1 MMNEYLL
8 YKDGVYFGGIFDD
21 RLLVKMT
28 KSGEKYAMNE
38 QLPYEG
44 AKPMYFVDC
53 VDEQNKL
60 CAIISEVTE
69 DLKKNPKKKKLA
81 TAVASDCKIRS
92 QAALRLLENTRA
104 NSFAS
109 ERESIISRQL

>member
-8 YKDGVYFGGIFDD
+8 YKDDVYFGGIFDD

-28 KSGEKYAMNE
+28 KSVEKYAMSE

-44 AKPMYFVDC
+44 AKPMYLVDC
-53 VDEQNKL
+53 VDEQDKL

-69 DLKKNPKKKKLA
+69 DLKKNPKNFIKSSTKR
-81 TAVASDCKIRS
+81 TRRRRDRE
-92 QAALRLLENTRA
+92 RLNV
-104 NSFAS
+104 SKS
-109 ERESIISRQL
+109 